1 MKIFSFV
8 LASVRMLLFALLT
21 LVVYS
26 SLLFTNLFFKSEKT
40 KLARGIRY
48 RRTIIRGLHIILG
61 TKVTVYGTEPS
72 LSGLIILNHRSYFDP
87 IVILKNILCYPVGKE
102 EVASWPVIGPVCKST
117 GVIFVKRENK
127 ESRKETL
134 NKISTV
140 LENGYSI
147 LIAPE
152 GTTHSQ
158 DTTIDFRPGSFVKA
172 VTLNI
177 PVHPIAV
184 DYKNKAD
191 FWVGNDT
198 FVPHFFRCFGKLH
211 TEIKISY
218 LPPIY
223 GDNVDLLVA
232 DTKRE
237 IDNELLRFRKEWKN

>member
-1 MKIFSFV
+1 MI
-8 LASVRMLLFALLT
+8 LFAFLT
-21 LVVYS
+21 FTVYT
-26 SLLFTNLFFKSEKT
+26 SLLFTNLFFKSESK

-61 TKVTVYGTEPS
+61 TKVTVYGTEPT

-87 IVILKNILCYPVGKE
+87 VVILKNILCYPVGKE

-117 GVIFVKRENK
+117 GVIFVKRESK

-140 LENGYSI
+140 LKNGYSI

-152 GTTHSQ
+152 GTTHSE
-158 DTTIDFRPGSFVKA
+158 DTTVAFRPGSFVKA
-172 VTLNI
+172 VDLNI
-177 PVHPIAV
+177 PVHPIAL

-191 FWVGNDT
+191 YWVGDAT
-198 FVPHFFRCFGKLH
+198 FVPHFFKCFGKWR

-223 GDNVDLLVA
+223 GTDVDELIA
-232 DTKRE
+232 DTKKV
-237 IDNELLRFRKEWKN
+237 IDHELLRFRKEWGN

>member
-1 MKIFSFV
+1 MKIFSFA
-8 LASVRMLLFALLT
+8 LAFLRMFLFALLT
-21 LVVYS
+21 FTVYF
-26 SLLFTNLFFKSEKT
+26 SLLFTNLFFKSQKK

-48 RRTIIRGLHIILG
+48 RRSIIRGLHIILG

-102 EVASWPVIGPVCKST
+102 EVASWPVIGPVCKTT
-117 GVIFVKRENK
+117 GVIFVKRESK

-134 NKISTV
+134 NKINTV

-152 GTTHSQ
+152 GTTHSE

-198 FVPHFFRCFGKLH
+198 FVPHFFRCFGKLR

-237 IDNELLRFRKEWKN
+237 IDTELLRFRKDWEN